1 MHFMQMQYLR
11 AILGYYGD
19 TAKNPTSLE
28 YAEPMIDMTRA
39 HVWAWAARLFPFF
52 PATKS
57 LWSDGDNYAC
67 GHWLNGRASARTLA
81 DVVAD
86 ICNRSGVTR
95 FDVSKLYGLVRGY
108 LVNDVTMV
116 RSALQPLMLTYG
128 FDAIERNGVLV
139 VENRDGKVDHVIRDA
154 ELALDPARVAPVTL
168 ICAPEAEFSGRV
180 QLGYVDA
187 EADYESGVSE
197 AIQPDE
203 RAYDVA
209 RSKVPLAFTRGEGAR
224 AV

>member
-1 MHFMQMQYLR
+1 MGCT
-11 AILGYYGD
+11 AI
-19 TAKNPTSLE
+19 S
-28 YAEPMIDMTRA
+28 
-39 HVWAWAARLFPFF
+39 VFPCNEV
-52 PATKS
+52 A
-57 LWSDGDNYAC
+57 WSDGDNCAC

-95 FDVSKLYGLVRGY
+95 FDVSKLYGFVRGY
-108 LVNDVTMV
+108 LVKDVTTV

-139 VENRDGKVDHVIRDA
+139 FENRDGKVDHVIRDA

-168 ICAPEAEFSGRV
+168 IRAPEAEVSGRV

-203 RAYDVA
+203 RAYGVA
-209 RSKVPLAFTRGEGAR
+209 RSEVPLAFTRGEGAR
-224 AV
+224 AVSRWLQEARLATDAAVFALPP